1 MPHPNDAAVRFLRA
15 TAIAWFVAAALGQLM
30 FCAYMAGFYGPTI
43 ATGDFVQW
51 TREKNLI
58 HGYRA
63 GDMIG
68 NVGFISHVA
77 LGFVVTIC
85 GLLQMIPL
93 VRRRAPVLHRWSGR
107 AFLVSVCLAAIGGL
121 ALVWLR
127 GTQAG
132 LSNALAISLNGVLI
146 LLFAPLALRA
156 ALQRNFA
163 AHQAWAFRLWL
174 VASGVWFLRIGMAAY
189 AMIGF
194 GALGLKDIAMGAWFA
209 IWGFGCLLAPLA
221 LYELYRAAQVRA
233 GAAAWTMGGLMIVL
247 TLLTAL
253 GSLGVTI
260 GQWLPMILAPPLA

>member
-1 MPHPNDAAVRFLRA
+1 VPSPTTASLKFLRGA
-15 TAIAWFVAAALGQLM
+15 AIAWFIAAALGQLM
-30 FCAYMAGFYGPTI
+30 FAAYMAGFYGPTL

-68 NVGFISHVA
+68 NLGFISHVA

-85 GLLQMIPL
+85 GLAQLIPA
-93 VRRRAPVLHRWSGR
+93 VRRHAPMLHRWSGR

-132 LSNALAISLNGVLI
+132 VSNAIAISLNGVLI
-146 LLFAPLALRA
+146 LAFAPLALRA
-156 ALQRNFA
+156 ALTRDFG

-174 VASGVWFLRIGMAAY
+174 VANGVWFLRIGMAAY
-189 AMIGF
+189 GMIGF
-194 GALGLKDIAMGAWFA
+194 GVLGLEDIGMRHWFA
-209 IWGFGCLLAPLA
+209 IWGFGCLLAPL
-221 LYELYRAAQVRA
+221 LVYELYRAAQRRS
-233 GAAAWTMGGLMIVL
+233 GAAAWAMAGLLCVL
-247 TLLTAL
+247 TILTAL
-253 GSLGVTI
+253 GSLGVTL
-260 GQWLPMILAPPLA
+260 GQWLPMIVAAPIS